1 MGAEL
6 TSKAVGKLQLHDTF
20 DVFEVKEVE
29 YNGKT
34 LQRLKVKSG
43 WTSLTNAKDGTSM
56 AVFIPG
62 LVRVVA
68 LDGLDVRQSEN
79 PASKVVGRIECGAV
93 VDATEVKNVPA
104 EGKQCFKTKDGW
116 VSHSVR
122 I

>member
-43 WTSLTNAKDGTSM
+43 RPAAAFPL
-56 AVFIPG
+56 PG
-62 LVRVVA
+62 GAWGVL
-68 LDGLDVRQSEN
+68 LLK
-79 PASKVVGRIECGAV
+79 ASRLAQVSPREWQRRPGAPR
-93 VDATEVKNVPA
+93 TL
-104 EGKQCFKTKDGW
+104 GSSTK
-116 VSHSVR
+116 
-122 I
+122 